1 MKYIIKYLFIIICSN
16 NLSSQNKALDSLINK
31 VEFGNSK
38 VIILKNN
45 TVYSISTPLK
55 KTSKINDSII
65 QLKFIDKNKIEITKK
80 EFWGIITDF
89 SERRRYYNNTE
100 YIIWRTIEPYIYIDL
115 KKRNSKQYLFSETL
129 TSKIYKLDNLAIDS
143 LVTDSVNK
151 RVLKTFIKNNTYD
164 VVQKYKYVS
173 DKYDKVDIGALIET
187 TAELLN
193 DFLPHK
199 PSKSSEK
206 LKRKVLN
213 DPKYK

>member
-129 TSKIYKLDNLAIDS
+129 TSKIYKLD
-143 LVTDSVNK
+143 K
-151 RVLKTFIKNNTYD
+151 
-164 VVQKYKYVS
+164 
-173 DKYDKVDIGALIET
+173 
-187 TAELLN
+187 
-193 DFLPHK
+193 
-199 PSKSSEK
+199 
-206 LKRKVLN
+206 
-213 DPKYK
+213 